1 MTMTHAERVPL
12 PSLAPSF
19 PLSMSPAHFR
29 AVGHAV
35 VELAAS
41 HLETRREQPVFQ
53 PMPATVRKL
62 LLHQELPEC
71 GQSIEELLA
80 SYEST
85 ILPYP
90 MGNDHPRFHA
100 WVNSGPAP
108 IGILADFLTALSSS
122 SCANGDHAALYQER
136 CVVRWLMELVGFP
149 VEGSMGILVEG
160 GSLASLYGL
169 TAARHWASL
178 KDGWNVRKQGLQYH
192 HRPLILYVS
201 SEGHSCLVKAT
212 ELLGLGA
219 PHIVPADD
227 DYRMDVQALASMVAQ
242 DRKAGLRPFCVAATA
257 GTVSTGAIDPL
268 EDLASF
274 CEEQGLWLHVDGAM
288 GAFGILDPERTHL
301 YAGLERAHSLALDP
315 HKWFA
320 VPIDCSCAI
329 VRDGNLLRE
338 TFSLVPPY
346 LRMEEGKGFGGLPG
360 FAEYGFKQ
368 TQRNLA
374 LKLAWVMQYAGR
386 TGLAQLVSQHNALAQ
401 QLAILIDDADDLEQ
415 LAPVTLCIVCFRYV
429 PERLRGDDA
438 RLNVLNKRIMET
450 VQERGNSFLHST
462 LLQGRLALRACI
474 MHYETTA
481 DDIAALV
488 EEIRLVGDLCAREEV
503 TTG

>member
-1 MTMTHAERVPL
+1 
-12 PSLAPSF
+12 
-19 PLSMSPAHFR
+19 
-29 AVGHAV
+29 
-35 VELAAS
+35 
-41 HLETRREQPVFQ
+41 
-53 PMPATVRKL
+53 
-62 LLHQELPEC
+62 
-71 GQSIEELLA
+71 
-80 SYEST
+80 
-85 ILPYP
+85 
-90 MGNDHPRFHA
+90 
-100 WVNSGPAP
+100 
-108 IGILADFLTALSSS
+108 
-122 SCANGDHAALYQER
+122 
-136 CVVRWLMELVGFP
+136 
-149 VEGSMGILVEG
+149 
-160 GSLASLYGL
+160 
-169 TAARHWASL
+169 
-178 KDGWNVRKQGLQYH
+178 
-192 HRPLILYVS
+192 
-201 SEGHSCLVKAT
+201 
-212 ELLGLGA
+212 
-219 PHIVPADD
+219 
-227 DYRMDVQALASMVAQ
+227 
-242 DRKAGLRPFCVAATA
+242 
-257 GTVSTGAIDPL
+257 
-268 EDLASF
+268 
-274 CEEQGLWLHVDGAM
+274 VDGAM

-386 TGLAQLVSQHNALAQ
+386 TGLAQLVSQHNALAK

-503 TTG
+503 TTV